1 MPDVREVYEM
11 VTKQKP
17 PEPGALERQQR
28 RQVRAARNKR
38 LGAFAIAA
46 VIGAVA
52 IVLILVNAP
61 GGERAV
67 PADEAPT
74 APTAYPIEP
83 QAEEIATGFVEAFG
97 AFDGERAITYL
108 ADSPYLDIDAN
119 TPEAVPVFTSF
130 LEAMGYEQI
139 LADRPP
145 CRVTGSSA
153 SGTTVRCR
161 FDWHAIRSREI
172 GMGPYPGSWALTV
185 RDGAIV
191 RASLHWNFQEEFSR
205 QMWEP
210 FAEWVRTTYPKDF
223 AVMYVE
229 GGGNFDWYSDESSR
243 LWEER
248 TKEYVKEVQ
257 RGNV

>member
-28 RQVRAARNKR
+28 RQVRSARNKR
-38 LGAFAIAA
+38 MGAFAIAA

-52 IVLILVNAP
+52 IVLVLINTP
-61 GGERAV
+61 GADRTT
-67 PADEAPT
+67 PADRAPT
-74 APTAYPIEP
+74 APTVPPVDP
-83 QAEEIATGFVEAFG
+83 QAEEVATGFVEAFG
-97 AFDGERAITYL
+97 AFDGEQAITYL
-108 ADSPYLDIDAN
+108 ADNPILEMDAS
-119 TPEAVPVFTSF
+119 TPEEVPVFTSF

-139 LADRPP
+139 PVEP

-153 SGTTVRCR
+153 SGTAVRCPFR
-161 FDWHAIRSREI
+161 WHAIRSDEI
-172 GMGPYPGSWALTV
+172 GLGPYPGSWDLTV
-185 RDGAIV
+185 RDGEIV
-191 RASLHWNFQEEFSR
+191 QASLHWNYQEKFSP

-223 AVMYVE
+223 AVMYT
-229 GGGNFDWYSDESSR
+229 GGGTNFVLSDESTR
-243 LWEER
+243 LWEQR